1 MIVLE
6 KIVVA
11 VSALTAFLVG
21 GGVAFVTKFPQ
32 HSGMPDEAI
41 QSQIKLNEWLDSRT
55 VAGKRRQA
63 PIVIPTKTRSR
74 KGGPPPK
81 PISPQEIAKETKAR
95 KYDNYIETDGQNI
108 PPDEAVPGIPWLR
121 AQPGVK
127 YYRPKKVPRIL
138 HTKLMLGGIR
148 TSVTQLLELIASSH
162 DEDAKR

>member
-63 PIVIPTKTRSR
+63 PIGVRITQRGFGR
-74 KGGPPPK
+74 DRRY
-81 PISPQEIAKETKAR
+81 PI
-95 KYDNYIETDGQNI
+95 
-108 PPDEAVPGIPWLR
+108 
-121 AQPGVK
+121 
-127 YYRPKKVPRIL
+127 
-138 HTKLMLGGIR
+138 
-148 TSVTQLLELIASSH
+148 TSAW
-162 DEDAKR
+162 RMGR